1 MQERAL
7 FSCKPARHELKTVGF
22 HQVFFLLYPVSRSSS
37 FKLLYYQSSFFF
49 LCLLRLVY
57 TRYTQHSQLFPIE
70 EEIRTAAEDQKYI
83 KNIILEN
90 VRLLYIYICK
100 NDCPAHGRTDG
111 EFSFFLFW
119 EQSGTIQ
126 LDDQRWLPL
135 CFQVQFLTKRMIVGI
150 Y

>member
-1 MQERAL
+1 MCVNDKIMKERAL

-22 HQVFFLLYPVSRSSS
+22 HQVFFCYILFRVVRVLSYCIISRR
-37 FKLLYYQSSFFF
+37 FFF

-90 VRLLYIYICK
+90 VRLLYIYIFVKMTVPHMEEPMENFLFCFGSRVGPS
-100 NDCPAHGRTDG
+100 NWMISDG
-111 EFSFFLFW
+111 FRSVFRFSF
-119 EQSGTIQ
+119 
-126 LDDQRWLPL
+126 
-135 CFQVQFLTKRMIVGI
+135 
-150 Y
+150 